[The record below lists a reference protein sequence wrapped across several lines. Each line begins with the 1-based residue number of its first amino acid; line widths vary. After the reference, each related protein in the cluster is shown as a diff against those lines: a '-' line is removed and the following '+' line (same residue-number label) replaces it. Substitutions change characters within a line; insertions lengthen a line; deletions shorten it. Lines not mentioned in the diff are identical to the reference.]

1 MQLIQLIF
9 IRLYHTLTI
18 SIKVKKDHFQI
29 ERSVSIIPVSL
40 PVSSSL
46 AVVKTISILVV
57 WVVSIFLAMVMRPWL
72 SVLMVWVL
80 VVGVWVFLGT
90 IVIRSLIDLL
100 RLSKVFSFILAQTSL
115 VFPLEVVLILWNKN
129 VIKPGFVIS
138 CLWSLIFWLIVPLV
152 DRLLHAQLPAIDF
165 VENSFDCQ
173 DGGGLDVVYLVVVP
187 EGGVGLLVEGHAVVV
202 DGLNEGTDHRKYW
215 ILL

>member
-1 MQLIQLIF
+1 M
-9 IRLYHTLTI
+9 
-18 SIKVKKDHFQI
+18 
-29 ERSVSIIPVSL
+29 
-40 PVSSSL
+40 
-46 AVVKTISILVV
+46 V

-90 IVIRSLIDLL
+90 IVIRRLIDLL